1 MTTRH
6 LSTAENSLKDSC
18 GVFTICPTP
27 FAIDGSLDL
36 GSVGTL
42 VDFQVSAGVAGLAI
56 LGFLGEAHKL
66 SQQERFAVI
75 KAFIA
80 RAGGRVPVWVGV
92 RALGIAGAIEQAQ
105 EAEALGAQ
113 AVFVAPLD
121 KVSDAQQFDYYKA
134 VGESVK
140 IAVVIHDFPD
150 SFGTEIK
157 AELVARL
164 GREGGVHMIKM
175 EEPPVG
181 QKITRILELADA
193 KIRIF
198 GGLGGVYFLEE
209 LQRGA
214 VGTMTGFAFPEVLV
228 SIYRHF
234 TAGDRASAAAVF
246 DKYCPLIRYE
256 FQPKVGLAL
265 RKYIYMR
272 RGAIACDA
280 IRSPG
285 IRIDAVTVRELE
297 AIIARVGLAIESPPL
312 NLP

>member
-1 MTTRH
+1 MPH
-6 LSTAENSLKDSC
+6 QNLSPSLLTLNDAC

-27 FAIDGSLDL
+27 FSIDGSLDL
-36 GSVGTL
+36 KSVDSL
-42 VDFQVSAGVAGLAI
+42 VDFLVSTGVAGLAI

-66 SQQERFAVI
+66 SQKERIDVI

-80 RAGGRVPVWVGV
+80 RAAGRVPVWVGV
-92 RALGIAGAIEQAQ
+92 RALGTAGAIEQAR
-105 EAEALGAQ
+105 EAEGLGAQ

-121 KVSDAQQFDYYKA
+121 KASDAQLFDYYKA
-134 VGESVK
+134 VGESVQ
-140 IAVVIHDFPD
+140 IAVAIHDFPD

-181 QKITRILELADA
+181 QKITRILELADSRT
-193 KIRIF
+193 KVF

-228 SIYRHF
+228 SIYKHF
-234 TAGDRASAAAVF
+234 SAGDLVNAAAVF

-272 RGAIACDA
+272 RGAIACDL

-285 IRIDAVTVRELE
+285 IRIDPITEREIE
-297 AIIARVGLAIESPPL
+297 DVIARVGLAVDSPAL
-312 NLP
+312 RF

>member
-1 MTTRH
+1 MPDQNFSPSLLT
-6 LSTAENSLKDSC
+6 LKDAC

-36 GSVGTL
+36 KSIDSL
-42 VDFQVSAGVAGLAI
+42 VDFLVSTGVAGLAI

-66 SQQERFAVI
+66 SHKERIDVI
-75 KAFIA
+75 KTFIA
-80 RAGGRVPVWVGV
+80 RAAGRVPVWVGV
-92 RALGIAGAIEQAQ
+92 RALGTAGAIEQAR
-105 EAEALGAQ
+105 EAEGLGAQ

-121 KVSDAQQFDYYKA
+121 KASDAQLFDYYKA
-134 VGESVK
+134 VGESVQ
-140 IAVVIHDFPD
+140 IAVAIHDFPD

-181 QKITRILELADA
+181 QKITRILELADSRT
-193 KIRIF
+193 KVF

-209 LQRGA
+209 LQRGG
-214 VGTMTGFAFPEVLV
+214 VGTMTGFAFPEVLI
-228 SIYRHF
+228 SIYKHF
-234 TAGDRASAAAVF
+234 SAGDLVKAAAVF

-272 RGAIACDA
+272 RGAIACDL

-285 IRIDAVTVRELE
+285 IRIDPITEREIE
-297 AIIARVGLAIESPPL
+297 DVIARVGLAVDSPAL
-312 NLP
+312 KF

>member
-1 MTTRH
+1 MPSQQISPALLT
-6 LSTAENSLKDSC
+6 LQNAS

-27 FAIDGSLDL
+27 FAMDGSLDL
-36 GSVGTL
+36 GSVDTL
-42 VDFQVSAGVAGLAI
+42 VDFLVSTGVAGLAI

-66 SQQERFAVI
+66 SQQERRDVI
-75 KAFIA
+75 KAFIF
-80 RAGGRVPVWVGV
+80 RAAGRVPVWVGV
-92 RALGIAGAIEQAQ
+92 RALGTAGAIEQAREAQ
-105 EAEALGAQ
+105 ELGAQ

-121 KVSDAQQFDYYKA
+121 KASDAQLFDYYKA
-134 VGESVK
+134 VGESVQ
-140 IAVVIHDFPD
+140 IAVAVHDFPD

-181 QKITRILELADA
+181 QKITKILELADS
-193 KIRIF
+193 KIKIF

-214 VGTMTGFAFPEVLV
+214 VGTMTGFAYPEVLV
-228 SIYRHF
+228 SIYSHF

-272 RGAIACDA
+272 RGAIAFDA

-285 IRIDAVTVRELE
+285 IRIDPVTARELE
-297 AIIARVGLAIESPPL
+297 GVIARVGLTVDSPAL
-312 NLP
+312 KF